1 MILPKSFLFI
11 LVLILIG
18 GSIWYL
24 ESRKRA
30 IPRGD
35 FKNAEIKISDESQ
48 RVREKEKKFPRAR
61 EIVSPSGFINTE
73 AATTTRAAP
82 ISLKD
87 FIGKKVVM
95 VDFWT
100 YSCINC
106 QRTIPY
112 INAWHEKYKDQ
123 GLVILGVH
131 TPEFAFEKEIENVQE
146 AVDRLG
152 VKYPVVLDNDYAT
165 WNAYQNR
172 YWPRKYLIDIDGF
185 IVYDHIG
192 EGAYGDTEKKIQELL
207 RERMDVL
214 GQKGLVSEETVA
226 PETPS
231 TDFSRIKSPET
242 YFGSLRNRNFGG
254 GVPGREGAHDGRDAG
269 LIEKNKLYLLGEWN
283 ITPEFA
289 ENKKEGARILFRYD
303 ARDVFLVGRADHP
316 VTLRIM
322 RDNAF
327 LRTITIQNEEL
338 YRIISGEEYGEHF
351 LEIMIENQGLQA
363 FAFTFG

>member
-1 MILPKSFLFI
+1 MMSKIFFLALIIFFI
-11 LVLILIG
+11 A

-24 ESRKRA
+24 ESRKRMVPGGA
-30 IPRGD
+30 SAR
-35 FKNAEIKISDESQ
+35 AEIKIPNESD

-61 EIVSPSGFINTE
+61 EIVSPSGFVNTE
-73 AATTTRAAP
+73 TP
-82 ISLKD
+82 IFIKD

-106 QRTIPY
+106 QRTFPY
-112 INAWHEKYKDQ
+112 LNAWHEKYKDK

-131 TPEFAFEKEIENVQE
+131 TPEFAFEKEIENVRE
-146 AVDRLG
+146 AVDRFAIRH
-152 VKYPVVLDNDYAT
+152 PVVLDNDYAT

-192 EGAYGDTEKKIQELL
+192 EGAYEETEQKIQELL
-207 RERMDVL
+207 RERMEVL
-214 GQKGLVSEETVA
+214 GEKGAIADETVA
-226 PETPS
+226 PETRN

-242 YFGSLRNRNFGG
+242 YFGSARNRNLGSG
-254 GVPGREGAHDGRDAG
+254 ISGREGAHKGEAPG
-269 LIEKNKLYLLGEWN
+269 LVEKNKLYLAGEWN

-316 VTLRIM
+316 VAVRIM

-327 LRTITIQNEEL
+327 LQTVIIQNEEL
-338 YRIISGEEYGEHF
+338 YRIIAGEEYGEHL
-351 LEIMIENQGLQA
+351 LELIIEKPGLQA